1 MSARNNNG
9 KVCSVEMPAIDVMQS
24 AKFYRERLQGI
35 VQGIGAHAP
44 EITARFLDPAG
55 NLMSLYRE
63 PA

>member
-1 MSARNNNG
+1 MSARNNKG

-24 AKFYRERLQGI
+24 AKFYREGLQGI

-44 EITARFLDPAG
+44 KITARFLDPAG
-55 NLMSLYRE
+55 NLMRLYQE